1 MDHRPIPG
9 LWSIAPTRGA
19 RLLVD
24 DPDCVPDEFTLV
36 QKGTVATLW
45 KCRVVWRSGSHVG
58 VKFEGRAIR
67 AVNLKFHQ
75 FAANSFRNFKFKT
88 ALE

>member
-1 MDHRPIPG
+1 MSPADTTYFCLATGDGSSSHP
-9 LWSIAPTRGA
+9 WSLVDRSDGGA

-45 KCRVVWRSGSHVG
+45 RCRVVWRSGSHVG
-58 VKFEGRAIR
+58 VKFEGHRAI
-67 AVNLKFHQ
+67 
-75 FAANSFRNFKFKT
+75 
-88 ALE
+88 